1 MTRVL
6 TVGAAQLGPIQRD
19 DSRADVVERLLVL
32 LRQGAARGCDLV
44 AFPELALTTFFPR
57 WYVEDPAEIDQW
69 YEREMPGAETKV
81 LFDEAKVLQLFGEY
95 KGTVRT
101 QGFWFANPFLSKT
114 PISLRVRNFE
124 TAKLK
129 VNDNRANPVEIAA
142 IVVWRVVDTAEALF
156 EVDNYVTYVAVQSES
171 AVRAVAQ
178 SYPYDSHANTE
189 EALSTHT
196 AEVSLA
202 LQTAIQDRLVKAGV
216 NVIEARISHLAY
228 SQEIA
233 QAMLQRQQAGA
244 IIAARALI
252 VEGAV
257 GMVEHALEM
266 LSKKGI
272 VVLDEER
279 KAQMVS
285 NLLVVL
291 CSERAASPVV
301 NAGSIFG

>member
-1 MTRVL
+1 MLRELELKASAGMTAAVVITL
-6 TVGAAQLGPIQRD
+6 TVLASVGGVVYAVRNQSVSSGIAAAVVIVGALICIAGFF
-19 DSRADVVERLLVL
+19 VVN
-32 LRQGAARGCDLV
+32 
-44 AFPELALTTFFPR
+44 
-57 WYVEDPAEIDQW
+57 
-69 YEREMPGAETKV
+69 PG
-81 LFDEAKVLQLFGEY
+81 EAKVLQLFGEY

-129 VNDNRANPVEIAA
+129 VNDNRANPIEIAA
-142 IVVWRVVDTAEALF
+142 IVVWKVVDTAEALF

-178 SYPYDSHANTE
+178 SYPYDSHADSE

-196 AEVSLA
+196 AEVSLS

-228 SQEIA
+228 SPEIA

-257 GMVEHALEM
+257 GMVENALEM
-266 LSKKGI
+266 LSRKGI

-291 CSERAASPVV
+291 CSELAASPVV

>member
-1 MTRVL
+1 MLREIELKASAGLPTLLLFFILLILALGGMGYGGRHQMPL
-6 TVGAAQLGPIQRD
+6 VGAASLL
-19 DSRADVVERLLVL
+19 AVVVIFVSFA
-32 LRQGAARGCDLV
+32 G
-44 AFPELALTTFFPR
+44 FF
-57 WYVEDPAEIDQW
+57 VVN
-69 YEREMPGAETKV
+69 PG
-81 LFDEAKVLQLFGEY
+81 EAKAVQLFGQY

-101 QGFWFANPFLSKT
+101 QGFWWANPFFSKKL
-114 PISLRVRNFE
+114 ISLRIRNFE
-124 TAKLK
+124 TQKLK
-129 VNDNRANPVEIAA
+129 VNDSRANPIEIAA
-142 IVVWRVVDTAEALF
+142 IVVWKVVDTAEALF
-156 EVDNYVTYVAVQSES
+156 EVDSFATYVAVQSES

-178 SYPYDSHANTE
+178 SYPYDSHGENE

-196 AEVSLA
+196 AEVSMS
-202 LQTAIQDRLVKAGV
+202 LQKAVQDRLARAGV
-216 NVIEARISHLAY
+216 DVVEARISHLAY
-228 SQEIA
+228 SPEIA

-244 IIAARALI
+244 IIAARSRI

-266 LSKKGI
+266 LSQKGI

>member
-1 MTRVL
+1 MLREIEYKASAGISTLIAVIILSIGSVVGFFAAMVNTQGGLAVL
-6 TVGAAQLGPIQRD
+6 A
-19 DSRADVVERLLVL
+19 VVVFVCLCISYN
-32 LRQGAARGCDLV
+32 G
-44 AFPELALTTFFPR
+44 FF
-57 WYVEDPAEIDQW
+57 VVN
-69 YEREMPGAETKV
+69 PG
-81 LFDEAKVLQLFGEY
+81 EAKALQLFGEY

-101 QGFWFANPFLSKT
+101 QGFWFANPFLSKKK
-114 PISLRVRNFE
+114 ISLRIRNFE

-129 VNDNRANPVEIAA
+129 VNDSRANPIEIAA
-142 IVVWRVVDTAEALF
+142 IVVWKVVDTAEALF
-156 EVDNYVTYVAVQSES
+156 EVDNYATYVTVQSES

-178 SYPYDSHANTE
+178 SYPYDSHADDGE

-196 AEVSLA
+196 AVVSMA
-202 LQTAIQDRLVKAGV
+202 LQKAIQDRLAKAGME
-216 NVIEARISHLAY
+216 VIEARISHLAY
-228 SQEIA
+228 SPEIA

-244 IIAARALI
+244 IIAARAKI

-266 LSKKGI
+266 LSRKGI
-272 VVLDEER
+272 IVLDEER

-291 CSERAASPVV
+291 CSERAASPVI

>member
-1 MTRVL
+1 M
-6 TVGAAQLGPIQRD
+6 
-19 DSRADVVERLLVL
+19 
-32 LRQGAARGCDLV
+32 LRELEYKASAGLAV
-44 AFPELALTTFFPR
+44 AFALFIVGLASAGLLAWGIRGASPVTSVAAGLALVVVLVCTAGFF
-57 WYVEDPAEIDQW
+57 VVN
-69 YEREMPGAETKV
+69 PG
-81 LFDEAKVLQLFGEY
+81 EARVLQLFGEY
-95 KGTVRT
+95 KGTMRA
-101 QGFWFANPFLSKT
+101 QGVWFANPFLSKT
-114 PISLRVRNFE
+114 TISLRVRNFE

-142 IVVWRVVDTAEALF
+142 IVVWRVIDTAEALF

-178 SYPYDSHANTE
+178 SYPYDSHADGE

-202 LQTAIQDRLVKAGV
+202 LQTAVQDRLAKAGV
-216 NVIEARISHLAY
+216 QVIEARISHLAY
-228 SQEIA
+228 SPEIA

-244 IIAARALI
+244 IIAARAKI

-266 LSKKGI
+266 LSRKGI
-272 VVLDEER
+272 VHLDEER

>member
-1 MTRVL
+1 MLRENEYHASPGITTLIVVL
-6 TVGAAQLGPIQRD
+6 TG
-19 DSRADVVERLLVL
+19 
-32 LRQGAARGCDLV
+32 LV
-44 AFPELALTTFFPR
+44 ASVAVLVWSLNGQRVSGIVAALLALLILTVCLAGFF
-57 WYVEDPAEIDQW
+57 VVN
-69 YEREMPGAETKV
+69 PG
-81 LFDEAKVLQLFGEY
+81 EAKALQLFGEY
-95 KGTVRT
+95 KGTVRS
-101 QGFWFANPFLSKT
+101 QGFWFANPFLSKR
-114 PISLRVRNFE
+114 PISLRIRNFE
-124 TAKLK
+124 TTKLK
-129 VNDNRANPVEIAA
+129 VNDSRANPIEIAA
-142 IVVWRVVDTAEALF
+142 IVVWKVVDTAEALF
-156 EVDNYVTYVAVQSES
+156 EVDDYSTYVTVQSES

-178 SYPYDSHANTE
+178 SFPYDSHTDNE

-196 AEVSLA
+196 TEVSLS
-202 LQTAIQDRLVKAGV
+202 LQKAIQERLAKAGME
-216 NVIEARISHLAY
+216 VIEARISHLAY
-228 SQEIA
+228 SPEIA

-244 IIAARALI
+244 IIAARSRI

-266 LSKKGI
+266 LSRKGI

>member
-1 MTRVL
+1 MLRE
-6 TVGAAQLGPIQRD
+6 IQY
-19 DSRADVVERLLVL
+19 RASSGIPTL
-32 LRQGAARGCDLV
+32 
-44 AFPELALTTFFPR
+44 LALIILLLLAGLGAGYSASQQQPVGFIGGLVVVALICVCFAGFFT
-57 WYVEDPAEIDQW
+57 VN
-69 YEREMPGAETKV
+69 PG
-81 LFDEAKVLQLFGEY
+81 EAKALQLFGEY

-101 QGFWFANPFLSKT
+101 QGFWFANPFLTKKG
-114 PISLRVRNFE
+114 ISLRIRNFE

-129 VNDNRANPVEIAA
+129 VNDSRANPIEIAA
-142 IVVWRVVDTAEALF
+142 IVVWKVVDTAEALF
-156 EVDNYVTYVAVQSES
+156 EVDNYATYVAVQSES

-178 SYPYDSHANTE
+178 SYPYDSHSENE

-202 LQTAIQDRLVKAGV
+202 LQKAIQDRLAKAGME
-216 NVIEARISHLAY
+216 VIEARISHLAY
-228 SQEIA
+228 SPEIA

-244 IIAARALI
+244 IIAARSRI

-257 GMVEHALEM
+257 GMVEHALAM
-266 LSKKGI
+266 LSTKGI
-272 VVLDEER
+272 VHLDEER

>member
-1 MTRVL
+1 MIRENKY
-6 TVGAAQLGPIQRD
+6 R
-19 DSRADVVERLLVL
+19 
-32 LRQGAARGCDLV
+32 
-44 AFPELALTTFFPR
+44 AFPGLSTLLLLLIGLALLILGLVSSMRSDRPVVGILAMVCIALLALASAGFFT
-57 WYVEDPAEIDQW
+57 VN
-69 YEREMPGAETKV
+69 PG
-81 LFDEAKVLQLFGEY
+81 EAKVLQLFGDY

-101 QGFWFANPFLSKT
+101 QGFWWANPFFTKKS
-114 PISLRVRNFE
+114 ISLRIRNFE

-129 VNDNRANPVEIAA
+129 VNDNRANPIEIAA
-142 IVVWRVVDTAEALF
+142 IVVWKVVDTAEAMF

-178 SYPYDSHANTE
+178 SYPYDSHADDE
-189 EALSTHT
+189 QALSTHT

-202 LQTAIQDRLVKAGV
+202 LQRAVQDRLARAGV
-216 NVIEARISHLAY
+216 EVIEARISHLAY
-228 SQEIA
+228 SPEIA

-244 IIAARALI
+244 IIAARSRI

-266 LSKKGI
+266 LSTKGI
-272 VVLDEER
+272 VKLDEER

>member
-1 MTRVL
+1 MLREIEFKPLAGMAAAAILTLIVVALVGGVVYAVRNQSALSGVAAAVMIVVVL
-6 TVGAAQLGPIQRD
+6 VSMAG
-19 DSRADVVERLLVL
+19 
-32 LRQGAARGCDLV
+32 
-44 AFPELALTTFFPR
+44 FFI
-57 WYVEDPAEIDQW
+57 VN
-69 YEREMPGAETKV
+69 PG
-81 LFDEAKVLQLFGEY
+81 EAKVLQLFGEY

-101 QGFWFANPFLSKT
+101 QGFWFANPLLSKT

-156 EVDNYVTYVAVQSES
+156 EVDNFVTYVAVQSES